1 LVIEWRV
8 RHPPSLHAKVGG
20 TPTCKLI
27 RVINKIYMKIK
38 IVFLFLLY
46 FFCTNN
52 IFAQKNLVTNAS
64 FEEEFESWI
73 NYGAQSTPWVVK
85 KGKTAAAIVSY
96 DDTKWLGMHQEISL
110 PKNAEALEI
119 SIWMKADAI
128 QVGNE
133 AWKKGIINVD
143 FLIDGEKKVGES
155 VEIGTAVGTIDWTNK
170 VKYMLVPKGAKKCKI
185 IVAIGFATGTL
196 FVDEFVC
203 KVISKEIY
211 DKQNVETKTDDAAV
225 AKPINYLLQSST
237 DKKIAVVKDLST
249 DENEIIVFA
258 NQEKD
263 TEKQQWIIKDLLNG
277 YYKIIS
283 VTTKKAMAEIGN
295 VICQRN
301 WMGEDELQWK
311 IIKSTKGF
319 NIVNKVSK
327 KNLII
332 ENNTEWIIEG
342 FKL

>member
-1 LVIEWRV
+1 
-8 RHPPSLHAKVGG
+8 
-20 TPTCKLI
+20 
-27 RVINKIYMKIK
+27 MKIK

-46 FFCTNN
+46 FFCTHN
-52 IFAQKNLVTNAS
+52 ISAQKNLVTNAS
-64 FEEEFESWI
+64 FEEEFEGWI

-85 KGKTAAAIVSY
+85 KGKAAAAVVSY
-96 DDTKWLGMHQEISL
+96 DDSKWLGMHQEINL

-128 QVGNE
+128 QLGNE

-143 FLIDGEKKVGES
+143 FLIDGEKKIGES
-155 VEIGTAVGTIDWTNK
+155 IEIGTAIGTMDWTNK
-170 VKYMLVPKGAKKCKI
+170 VKYMLIPKGAKKCKI
-185 IVAIGFATGTL
+185 IVAMGFATGTL
-196 FVDEFVC
+196 FVDEAVC
-203 KVISKEIY
+203 KVVNKEIVAQ
-211 DKQNVETKTDDAAV
+211 QNIETKVEDV
-225 AKPINYLLQSST
+225 VIVKPTNYLLQSST

-249 DENEIIVFA
+249 DENEIIVFT

-263 TEKQQWIIKDLLNG
+263 MEKQQWIIKDLLNG

-295 VICQRN
+295 IICQKN

-319 NIVNKVSK
+319 TIVNKVSK
-327 KNLII
+327 KNLSI
-332 ENNTEWIIEG
+332 ENNIEWIIEG
-342 FKL
+342 LKL